1 MLRRFL
7 LVYWQNF
14 DTSLLKATITCI
26 DLKIMFGC
34 INTDR

>member
-1 MLRRFL
+1 M
-7 LVYWQNF
+7 
-14 DTSLLKATITCI
+14 II